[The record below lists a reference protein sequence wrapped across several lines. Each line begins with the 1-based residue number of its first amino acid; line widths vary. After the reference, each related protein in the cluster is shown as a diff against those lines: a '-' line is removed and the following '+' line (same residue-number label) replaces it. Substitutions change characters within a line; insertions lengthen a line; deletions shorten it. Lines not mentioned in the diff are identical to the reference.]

1 MVHLVESRAIQP
13 IVDRTVPMSRANEAY
28 GNVDRGEPFGKI
40 VLVND
45 LAG

>member
-13 IVDRTVPMSRANEAY
+13 IVDRTLRMSRANEAY
-28 GNVDRGEPFGKI
+28 GIVDRAEQFGKI
-40 VLVND
+40 VLLND

>member
-1 MVHLVESRAIQP
+1 
-13 IVDRTVPMSRANEAY
+13 MSRANEAY
-28 GNVDRGEPFGKI
+28 GNVDRGEPFGKT

>member
-28 GNVDRGEPFGKI
+28 GIVDRSEPFGKI